1 MALVK
6 PSTLPLHDPH
16 VKKQHTI
23 FTKLSQPTKI
33 LFFLPLLLGFFC
45 PVLYP
50 KEFYLQSLVTSC
62 TGSTYTAE
70 KFTDPVTQKPDFRLL
85 IGVLTRADLYERRH
99 LLRMV
104 YSLQMGNLTAHVD
117 VRYVFCRLYKDDQRI
132 LVPLE
137 ILKHDDIIIMD
148 CEENMN
154 EGKTFKFF
162 SSIAQMFNGRC
173 LSSYVH
179 FYFFSRETV
188 WLR

>member
-6 PSTLPLHDPH
+6 PTTLPLHDPS
-16 VKKQHTI
+16 VKKKHSI
-23 FTKLSQPTKI
+23 FPKLSQPTTI
-33 LFFLPLLLGFFC
+33 LIILPLLLLGFIYLF
-45 PVLYP
+45 LYP

-62 TGSTYTAE
+62 TGSTYTVE
-70 KFTDPVTQKPDFRLL
+70 KFTDPATRKPDFRLL
-85 IGVLTRADLYERRH
+85 IGVLTRADWYERRH

-148 CEENMN
+148 CEENLN
-154 EGKTFKFF
+154 QGKTFSFF

-173 LSSYVH
+173 LSSYAH
-179 FYFFSRETV
+179 FYFFQRNS
-188 WLR
+188 LN